1 MATSLITVISAP
13 TISYST
19 ILLQKKNKTRPVP
32 AAWARRGQLSLF
44 SRLSMSRLTRSVG
57 VQQEKR

>member
-19 ILLQKKNKTRPVP
+19 ILLQKKNETRPVP
-32 AAWARRGQLSLF
+32 EAWARRHQLSLF
-44 SRLSMSRLTRSVG
+44 FRLSIRRLTRSVG